1 MAGLV
6 AIAATRAIERWGSAT
21 GGLIATLPTTIL
33 PASLGVWAAAPESFA
48 AAMHA
53 VAGNIRPG
61 FGTPAGQWGPE
72 IATERSGVVIS
83 V

>member
-1 MAGLV
+1 MTA
-6 AIAATRAIERWGSAT
+6 RWTTPEGY
-21 GGLIATLPTTIL
+21 TLTVETAL
-33 PASLGVWAAAPESFA
+33 A

-53 VAGNIRPG
+53 VAGDIRPG